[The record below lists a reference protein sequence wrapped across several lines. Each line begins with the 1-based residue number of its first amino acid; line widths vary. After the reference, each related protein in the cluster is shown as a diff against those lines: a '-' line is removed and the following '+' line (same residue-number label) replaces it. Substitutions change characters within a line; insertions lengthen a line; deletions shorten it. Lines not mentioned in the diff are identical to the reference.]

1 MAFDFGALVQGATR
15 GLAGY
20 RAGQMRGE
28 DERLAREAAEAERAH
43 QERVQLFN
51 EHAKR
56 KQMELDAAALQQR
69 EKAANDLSAYRSE
82 QNDLRRQ
89 VAEQG
94 SWIQQAQ
101 AGAGGTVD
109 RTNQSREGMNTQDN
123 QTALEVARLRAD
135 MAAKAASAK
144 PEVRPVPAGTA
155 ERVGEGRALETLI
168 QSATDAFDL
177 LPKGLN
183 VTGPIKGR
191 MTWLTEGMG
200 WEDSKAVD
208 FRQRLANISS
218 QLLHA
223 RSGGAVTPQEFQRLE
238 PFVPN
243 KTDDEG
249 VIRDKLAGLLRELK
263 AINQARVDALGDA
276 GYNVDRFNQRAGNA
290 PPAAAPGGGDD
301 LDARAQALIKRYR
314 NGPP

>member
-20 RAGQMRGE
+20 RAGQMQGE

-43 QERVQLFN
+43 RERVQLFN

-56 KQMELDAAALQQR
+56 KQMDLDAAALQQR
-69 EKAANDLSAYRSE
+69 EKAANDLSTYRSE

-94 SWIQQAQ
+94 SWIQQQQ
-101 AGAGGTVD
+101 AGPGGTVD

-123 QTALEVARLRAD
+123 QTALEVARLRAE
-135 MAAKAASAK
+135 AAQRQALQK
-144 PEVRPVPAGTA
+144 PETRPVPAGMA
-155 ERVGEGRALETLI
+155 AQVGEGRGLETLV
-168 QSATDAFDL
+168 QAAQAAFDA
-177 LPKGLN
+177 LPEGFD
-183 VTGPIKGR
+183 VTGPVRGR

-200 WEDSKAVD
+200 WEDPKAVD
-208 FRQRLANISS
+208 FRQRLANINST
-218 QLLHA
+218 LVKA

-243 KTDDEG
+243 KTDDEK
-249 VIRDKLAGLLRELK
+249 VVRAKLEGLMRELK
-263 AINQARVDALGDA
+263 LMNQARVDALGDA
-276 GYNVDRFNQRAGNA
+276 GYDVNRFNQRAASGGNR
-290 PPAAAPGGGDD
+290 PPSAVDP
-301 LDARAQALIKRYR
+301 DAEWLAQYRKKR
-314 NGPP
+314 GVP